1 MFGFFK
7 DKRDIDQVI
16 FDIAEHQRP
25 RDHERL
31 FQLLQE
37 RELFTPIASSNVP
50 FEDGASI
57 TVKPGDVINLKTA
70 KLPNGM
76 VCIVFY
82 VHRSDSRLGEPFA
95 GFAVRDALDMVIKT
109 TADAMLIQNVR
120 DSWVA
125 FPRGELPAI
134 RAKHF

>member
-31 FQLLQE
+31 FQLLQG
-37 RELFTPIASSNVP
+37 RELFTPVASSNVP

-57 TVKPGDVINLKTA
+57 TVKPGDEINLKTA
-70 KLPNGM
+70 TLPNGM

-82 VHRSDSRLGEPFA
+82 IHRSDPRLGTPYA
-95 GFAVRDALDMVIKT
+95 GFTVRDAFDMVIKT
-109 TADAMLIQNVR
+109 NADAVLIQNGR

-125 FPRGELPAI
+125 FPRGDLPAI
-134 RAKHF
+134 RAKYF

>member
-7 DKRDIDQVI
+7 DKRDIDQLI
-16 FDIAEHQRP
+16 FDIAEHKRP
-25 RDHERL
+25 RDHKRL
-31 FQLLQE
+31 FQLLQG
-37 RELFTPIASSNVP
+37 RELFTSVASSNIP
-50 FEDGASI
+50 FEDGKSI
-57 TVKPGDVINLKTA
+57 TVKAGDVINLKTA

-76 VCIVFY
+76 VGIVFFI
-82 VHRSDSRLGEPFA
+82 HRGDSRLGEPYA

-109 TADAMLIQNVR
+109 NADAMLIQNEG

>member
-1 MFGFFK
+1 MFGFFR

-16 FDIAEHQRP
+16 FDIAEHQRR

-31 FQLLQE
+31 FQLLRG
-37 RELFTPIASSNVP
+37 RELFAAVASSNVP

-57 TVKPGDVINLKTA
+57 TVKAGDVINLNTA

-76 VCIVFY
+76 VCIVFF
-82 VHRSDSRLGEPFA
+82 VHRSDSRLGERYA
-95 GFAVRDALDMVIKT
+95 GFTVRDALDMVIQT
-109 TADAMLIQNVR
+109 NADAMLIQNGR